1 MTWYEMVHKI
11 GTTFAETY
19 LKTDNDIE
27 KAILKKAQDE
37 MYEILKIETF
47 ARITTALEKL
57 AGCNIDIHSEDY
69 LEDSN

>member
-11 GTTFAETY
+11 NTTFAETY
-19 LKTDNDIE
+19 LKTDDDLE
-27 KAILKKAQDE
+27 KAMLKKSQEA

-47 ARITTALEKL
+47 ARIATALEKL
-57 AGCNIDIHSEDY
+57 ADCNIDIHSEDY